1 MTRSLKGPAS
11 NAREVVHSAKG
22 KSETILKFTWYKCN
36 LRLSVSKLHLYIYMF
51 QIALYAIHHKYT
63 VQVYIQKSTEAK
75 LCLNHQTLQFY
86 NAKLNDHFFFCG
98 ASCMWNLSQHVLQAH
113 TKVILTY
120 SLTPWS
126 RVLPEKLT
134 GSHLVKKFPALY
146 GTRRLTTT
154 FTSDYHLPIS

>member
-1 MTRSLKGPAS
+1 VTRLDEELRVTRSLKGPAS

-86 NAKLNDHFFFCG
+86 NAKLNDHFFFVVLLACG
-98 ASCMWNLSQHVLQAH
+98 TSPNMYFKLIQKLYL
-113 TKVILTY
+113 LTH
-120 SLTPWS
+120 SLHGAES
-126 RVLPEKLT
+126 FLR
-134 GSHLVKKFPALY
+134 S
-146 GTRRLTTT
+146 
-154 FTSDYHLPIS
+154 